1 MNSTLQKN
9 FSESDGTLGLAP
21 IECGWDNP
29 NCLGGYSTIL
39 TAGDAANEPMR
50 SRWFYDI
57 APSMQTPTIQ
67 NTPVNDASPTSAAC
81 NCFTGT
87 PVMGSDGVCRCETT
101 PAATTNKNSNGEVTA
116 NGSATVSVAG
126 VSIDRNLIV
135 GGIVLAAAYLVLKG
149 DK

>member
-67 NTPVNDASPTSAAC
+67 NTPVNDASSTSAAC

-87 PVMGSDGVCRCETT
+87 PVMGSDGICRCETT
-101 PAATTNKNSNGEVTA
+101 PATTTNKNSNGRVHNDA
-116 NGSATVSVAG
+116 SAHVSVAG